1 MSDTLDGAILHAGIG
16 ECERPPGFV
25 RHLSAD
31 AMERKGGDERV
42 GRSLLTSA
50 NRATPWTRDRR
61 HC

>member
-50 NRATPWTRDRR
+50 NRATP
-61 HC
+61 